1 MRVVSAAVLITAFT
15 IGTVFAQDPP
25 AGSSRPDPAPVPVTP
40 ANPPDQVQPQGQT
53 GPTNTTTGGA
63 PPSSPQG
70 DTPAGMQ
77 SHPQG
82 APQEAIDPKKPER

>member
-1 MRVVSAAVLITAFT
+1 MRVVSAAAVLITAVG

-25 AGSSRPDPAPVPVTP
+25 AGSGRRDPAPVPVPP
-40 ANPPDQVQPQGQT
+40 ANPPNQIQPQA

-82 APQEAIDPKKPER
+82 APQEAIDPKRKER

>member
-1 MRVVSAAVLITAFT
+1 MRLVSAAVLITAFT
-15 IGTVFAQDPP
+15 IGTVFAQDSP
-25 AGSSRPDPAPVPVTP
+25 AGSSRPDRASVLAIF
-40 ANPPDQVQPQGQT
+40 ANLPNQVQPQGQT
-53 GPTNTTTGGA
+53 GPTHTTTGGA

-82 APQEAIDPKKPER
+82 APEDAIDPKKQ